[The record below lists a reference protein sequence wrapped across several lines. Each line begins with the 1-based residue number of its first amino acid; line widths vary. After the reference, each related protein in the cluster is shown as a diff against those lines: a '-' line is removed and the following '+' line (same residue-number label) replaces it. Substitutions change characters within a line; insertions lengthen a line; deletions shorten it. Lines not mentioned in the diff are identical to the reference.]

1 MAKILV
7 TGGAGF
13 IGSNLVDALILEG
26 HEVSLIDNFM
36 TGNKKNVSPKV
47 KLIVRDVREDLNSL
61 FSEGNFDYV
70 YHLAAQANVRKSLEN
85 PVEDAKINII
95 GSLNLIDNCVKYK
108 VKKFIFSSTGGA
120 IYSKTAQVPCNEDS
134 EIKPESPYGLAKWTV
149 ENYLR
154 IMKDT
159 RKLNYCILRYSNV
172 YGPRQDAKGEAGVVS
187 IFVDKLLKNEDLIVF
202 GNGEQTRDFVFVKDV
217 VNANLL
223 AIKNNLEGVFNVGT
237 GKEISV
243 NELAKILLKLTNKKS
258 KIVYGPAIKGELLRN
273 ALNAGKLVG
282 KGWKISYKL
291 EKGLKETVEWFSGR
305 K

>member
-13 IGSNLVDALILEG
+13 IGSNLVDALIAG
-26 HEVSLIDNFM
+26 GNEVSVIDNFM
-36 TGNKKNVSPKV
+36 TGNKKNVNSKA
-47 KLIVRDVREDLNSL
+47 KLIVKDIRDDLNGL
-61 FSEGNFDYV
+61 FSEGKFDYV

-95 GSLNLIDNCVKYK
+95 GSLNLIDNCVKYD

-120 IYSKTAQVPCNEDS
+120 IYSKTARVPCNEES

-159 RKLNYCILRYSNV
+159 KKLNYCILRYSNV

-187 IFVDKLLKNEDLIVF
+187 IFIDKLIKNEDLVVF
-202 GNGEQTRDFVFVKDV
+202 GDGEQTRDFVFVKDV

-223 AIKNNLEGVFNVGT
+223 AMKNNLEGVFNVGT
-237 GKEISV
+237 EKEISV
-243 NELAKILLKLTNKKS
+243 NELAKMLLKLTNKKV
-258 KIVYGPAIKGELLRN
+258 KVIHGPAIKGELLRN
-273 ALNAGKLVG
+273 ALNAGKLAG
-282 KGWKISYKL
+282 KGWKADYKL
-291 EKGLKETVEWFSGR
+291 ENGLKETVEWFTQQ

>member
-13 IGSNLVDALILEG
+13 IGSNLVDALIAGG
-26 HEVSLIDNFM
+26 HEVSVIDNFM
-36 TGNKKNVSPKV
+36 TGNKKNVNSKA
-47 KLIVRDVREDLNSL
+47 KLIVKDIRDDLNNL
-61 FSEGNFDYV
+61 FSEGKFDYV

-95 GSLNLIDNCVKYK
+95 GSLNLIDNCVKHS
-108 VKKFIFSSTGGA
+108 VKKLIFSSTGGA
-120 IYSKTAQVPCNEDS
+120 IYSKTARVPCNEES

-159 RKLNYCILRYSNV
+159 KKLNYCILRYSNV

-187 IFVDKLLKNEDLIVF
+187 IFIDKLLKNEQLVVF
-202 GNGEQTRDFVFVKDV
+202 GDGEQTRDFVFVKDV
-217 VNANLL
+217 VKANLL
-223 AIKNNLEGVFNVGT
+223 AFKNNLEGVYNVGT

-243 NELAKILLKLTNKKS
+243 NELAKMLLKLTNGKS
-258 KIVYGPAIKGELLRN
+258 KVVHGPAISGELLRN
-273 ALNAGKLVG
+273 ALNAGKLVS
-282 KGWKISYKL
+282 KGWKPEYSL
-291 EKGLKETVEWFSGR
+291 EKGLKETVEWFLVR